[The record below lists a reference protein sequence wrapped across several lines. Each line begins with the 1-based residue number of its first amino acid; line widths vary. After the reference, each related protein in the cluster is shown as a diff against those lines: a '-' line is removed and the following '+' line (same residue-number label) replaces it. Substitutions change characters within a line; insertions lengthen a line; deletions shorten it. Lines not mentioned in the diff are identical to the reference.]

1 MSAGA
6 DGCERSIMQPVTA
19 IALYYVRENSIG
31 SSSLGARY
39 GSHFLKY
46 SDCRNEL
53 PIDGQEHNRTKAK
66 KSL

>member
-1 MSAGA
+1 MNAAA
-6 DGCERSIMQPVTA
+6 DGCERPIMRPVTA
-19 IALYYVRENSIG
+19 IATYYMREKSIG

-39 GSHFLKY
+39 SSHFLKY

-53 PIDGQEHNRTKAK
+53 PIDGQEHDQTKEK